1 MTNPLNESTKK
12 ALITIQD
19 KLQAE
24 NNIAVFTA
32 EEKLIMEAAY
42 TEITNRTIQKN
53 CPHCW
58 GGVVK
63 ILRNYFIH
71 FPTESELTERE
82 LHPVEYTIPSE
93 PIISVEEATD
103 YVKPKRT
110 RKKSNN
116 G

>member
-1 MTNPLNESTKK
+1 MTNPLSDSTKK

-82 LHPVEYTIPSE
+82 LQPVEYTIPSE
-93 PIISVEEATD
+93 PIETTDEAVE

-110 RKKSNN
+110 RKKKDA
-116 G
+116 